1 MDLDQHDLGS
11 TWLGLTWIG
20 GMRQTTDSQ
29 KLDLPPGY
37 CEIGLREHRDA
48 FEHAQ
53 TIAKDQ
59 GAGTLVWVRR
69 FDTIEAAVVLEPEQP
84 LMNARGALFAG
95 MNAVADALGQ
105 YCPPEKP
112 LEFSWPDTLMLDGGI
127 IGGCRLA
134 WPSSALEAEPPDW
147 LVLGVHIRSTV
158 RMSALHTFDKGTSL
172 ESEGFEIMDG
182 ERILESFARHL
193 MAAFDGW
200 RAKGFT
206 SVADRY
212 LARVPTIKGMRQGLD
227 VNGDLLQRSLVNPK
241 AVTRMPLTEALAVP
255 QWLDPETGQPWL

>member
-1 MDLDQHDLGS
+1 
-11 TWLGLTWIG
+11 
-20 GMRQTTDSQ
+20 MRLITDSQ

-37 CEIGLREHRDA
+37 CEIALREHRDA

-53 TIAKDQ
+53 AIAAER

-69 FDTIEAAVVLEPEQP
+69 FDTIEAAVVLEPEQS
-84 LMNARGALFAG
+84 LAEARGALFAG
-95 MNAVADALGQ
+95 MNAAADAIGQ
-105 YCPPEKP
+105 FCPPEKP
-112 LEFSWPDTLMLDGGI
+112 LAFSWPDTLMLDGGI

-134 WPSSALEAEPPDW
+134 APVGALETEPPDW
-147 LVLGVHIRSTV
+147 LVLGLHVRSTV

-172 ESEGFEIMDG
+172 ESEGVEIMDG
-182 ERILESFARHL
+182 ERIIESFARHL

-200 RAKGFT
+200 RAKGFK

-212 LARVPTIKGMRQGLD
+212 LARVPAVKGMRQGLD
-227 VNGDLLQRSLVNPK
+227 VNGDLLQRRLDNLK
-241 AVTRMPLTEALAVP
+241 AVTRMPLTEVLAVP